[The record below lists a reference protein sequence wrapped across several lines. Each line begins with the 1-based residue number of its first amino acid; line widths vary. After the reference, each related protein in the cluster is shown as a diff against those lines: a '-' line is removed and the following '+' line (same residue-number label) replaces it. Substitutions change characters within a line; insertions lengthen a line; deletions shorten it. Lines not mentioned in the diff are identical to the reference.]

1 MLVADTVVVEVKAVE
16 RLVPVHEA
24 QLLTYLRLGGWKIGL
39 LVNFNVPVLR
49 DGIVRRVQSPG
60 PVAPQQPQ
68 PPARI
73 RDPRPQPHPL
83 THNQNNPFPYMQ
95 RHLLAPATPDLIRP
109 RPAQCYLRVA
119 AENRSRADHHEYV
132 NSNFPRTAHRQP
144 RQRPPLH
151 RARHRRGK
159 ARSSQNARVHG
170 LCSRQ
175 LHLADAGEAAIFASL
190 HDALSSQLA
199 PAGELELMHFDTI
212 IHARWNL
219 RRCRMNEANLL
230 GSVPDPFLD
239 PAVGAALKTLTI
251 YTSRHERAFHRA
263 LKELKALQTERAIRT
278 NLAANAEP
286 SPLIETSRVRRTL
299 LAEIATKAAIN
310 KAGFEAAIQ
319 QIDKGSP
326 TAPVSYF
333 TFDLAPPSTAA
344 LSMPR
349 L

>member
-1 MLVADTVVVEVKAVE
+1 MNPSTSSSPEQIAAN
-16 RLVPVHEA
+16 RGNA
-24 QLLTYLRLGGWKIGL
+24 
-39 LVNFNVPVLR
+39 
-49 DGIVRRVQSPG
+49 RRSTG
-60 PVAPQQPQ
+60 
-68 PPARI
+68 
-73 RDPRPQPHPL
+73 
-83 THNQNNPFPYMQ
+83 
-95 RHLLAPATPDLIRP
+95 PAT
-109 RPAQCYLRVA
+109 
-119 AENRSRADHHEYV
+119 EE
-132 NSNFPRTAHRQP
+132 
-144 RQRPPLH
+144 
-151 RARHRRGK
+151 GK

-175 LHLADAGEAAIFASL
+175 LHFADAEEPAIFASL
-190 HDALSSQLA
+190 HDALSSQLT
-199 PAGELELMHFDTI
+199 PAGELELLHFDTI

-251 YTSRHERAFHRA
+251 YASRHERACDRA

-278 NLAANAEP
+278 NLSADAEP

-319 QIDKGSP
+319 QIDSSP

-333 TFDLAPPSTAA
+333 TFDLAPQSTAA
-344 LSMPR
+344 LAMPR